1 MKTPM
6 ANRNEVRGFSLTV
19 PMSEKEKAKVKKKSK
34 ELGITMS
41 GVVRIALNEFL
52 KKEG

>member
-6 ANRNEVRGFSLTV
+6 ENRNEVRDCSLTV
-19 PMSEKEKAKVKKKSK
+19 PTSKEEKTKIKKKSK

-52 KKEG
+52 KKEE

>member
-1 MKTPM
+1 MNKPKE
-6 ANRNEVRGFSLTV
+6 NRNEVRGFSLTV
-19 PMSEKEKAKVKKKSK
+19 PMSEEEKAKVKKKSK

-52 KKEG
+52 RKEG